1 MDKIK
6 SYILFIA
13 MLPLMLSV
21 ASCARMGN
29 PDGGWYDEEPPKV
42 ISTFPLDGAVNVREK
57 KITISFD
64 EYVTIDNPTENV
76 IISPPQLEQPEV
88 KPKGKSIVVELKDTL
103 KENTTYTVDFSN
115 AIKDNNE
122 NNLMGNYTYS
132 FSTGEAIDTMEVGG
146 YVLEAETLEP
156 VAGSQVGLYLVTDS
170 IEADTTIIN
179 RFYREPLLRVSR
191 TDQSGHFSVKGV
203 KPGRYRVYALMD
215 VDNNFMLT
223 PRSGEKM
230 AFYDETVVPSV
241 FDDVRQDTTM
251 LDSLRIKSIERVQY
265 KHFMP
270 DNVMLRAFTEPKTDR
285 ALLKSE
291 RVEPE
296 KLSFYFTY
304 GDSILPEIKGLNFDF
319 ENSYVLEA
327 SAKKDTLTYWLKD
340 TALVNT
346 DSLDLAITYRMTD
359 TLGVLQNQT
368 DTLQMIPRIPFEKRL
383 KLAEKEREDW
393 EKKEEKKKKKGEPYD
408 SIMPPKPLEM
418 NIASRSS
425 LDPDKNI
432 TIEFPTPLMTIDTA
446 KIHLYI
452 ERDSVWYNAKYEL
465 KEKPNTNIRTLELS
479 AEWQPGLQY
488 SLETDSVAF
497 VDIYGKVANKNKLG
511 LKVKALEEFGTFE
524 MTIQGMAGRNVIAQL
539 LNQSGNAVKEV
550 KTADGVAKFY
560 YISEGTYYMRI
571 IIDDNNNGIWDTG
584 EYDSLRQPEQ
594 VYYFPKEIECRAK
607 WDIRENWNPEAKP
620 LNEQKPS
627 KLKKAQSSNTR
638 RNEKGKN
645 LRRAQELGIEL
656 PEHLK

>member
-1 MDKIK
+1 MI
-6 SYILFIA
+6 S
-13 MLPLMLSV
+13 
-21 ASCARMGN
+21 SCARMGN

-42 ISTFPLDGAVNVREK
+42 IGTFPLDGAVNVREN
-57 KITISFD
+57 KITINFD

-88 KPKGKSIVVELKDTL
+88 KTKGKSIVVELKDTL

-146 YVLEAETLEP
+146 YVLDAETLEP
-156 VAGSQVGLYLVTDS
+156 VAGCQVGLYMVTDS

-179 RFYREPLLRVSR
+179 RFYREPMLRVSR
-191 TDQSGHFSVKGV
+191 TDQAGHFSVKGV
-203 KPGRYRVYALMD
+203 KHGRYRVYALAD

-223 PRSGEKM
+223 PRSGEQM

-270 DNVMLRAFTEPKTDR
+270 DNVMLRAFTEAKTDR

-304 GDSILPEIKGLNFDF
+304 GDSILPEIKGQNFNF
-319 ENSYVLEA
+319 EDNYILEA
-327 SAKKDTLTYWLKD
+327 SEKNDTLTYWLKD

-346 DSLDLAITYRMTD
+346 DSLELTITYRMTD

-368 DTLQMIPRIPFEKRL
+368 DTLQMVPRLPFEKRL

-408 SIMPPKPLEM
+408 SIMPPKPLEKKIPT
-418 NIASRSS
+418 NPS
-425 LDPDKNI
+425 LDPDKNV
-432 TIEFPTPLMTIDTA
+432 TIEFATPLMTIDTT

-452 ERDSVWYNAKYEL
+452 QRDSVWYNAKYEL
-465 KEKPNTNIRTLELS
+465 REKPNTNIRTLELS
-479 AEWQPGLQY
+479 AEWQPGLEY
-488 SLETDSVAF
+488 SLETDSAAF
-497 VDIYGKVANKNKLG
+497 VDIYGKATKKEKLG
-511 LKVKALEEFGTFE
+511 LKVKSLDEYGTFE
-524 MTIQGMAGRNVIAQL
+524 MTMPEMAGKNVIAQL
-539 LNQSGNAVKEV
+539 LNQSGNIYKEV
-550 KTADGVAKFY
+550 KITDGVAKFY
-560 YISEGTYYMRI
+560 YISESTYYMRI
-571 IIDDNNNGIWDTG
+571 IVDDNNNGIWDTG

-607 WDIRENWNPEAKP
+607 WDIRENWNPAVKP

-627 KLKKAQSSNTR
+627 KLKKAQSSGTR
-638 RNEKGKN
+638 KNEKGRN

>member
-156 VAGSQVGLYLVTDS
+156 IAGTQVGLYLVTDS

-179 RFYREPLLRVSR
+179 RFYREPMLRVSR

-203 KPGRYRVYALMD
+203 KPGRYRVYALAD

-223 PRSGEKM
+223 PRSGEQM

-265 KHFMP
+265 KHYMP
-270 DNVMLRAFTEPKTDR
+270 DNVMLRAFTEAKADR
-285 ALLKSE
+285 ALLKNE
-291 RVEPE
+291 RTEPE
-296 KLSFYFTY
+296 KMTFYFTY
-304 GDSILPEIKGLNFDF
+304 GDSILPEIKGINFDL
-319 ENSYVLEA
+319 ENNYILEA
-327 SAKKDTLTYWLKD
+327 SAKNDTLTYWLKD

-346 DSLDLAITYRMTD
+346 DSLELTITYRMTD
-359 TLGVLQNQT
+359 TLGVLQDKI
-368 DTLQMIPRIPFEKRL
+368 DTLRLIPRIPFEKRL
-383 KLAEKEREDW
+383 KLAEKERETW
-393 EKKEEKKKKKGEPYD
+393 EKQQDKKKKKGEPYD
-408 SIMPPKPLEM
+408 SIMPPKPLEKKIPT
-418 NIASRSS
+418 NPS
-425 LDPDKNI
+425 LDPDKNV

-452 ERDSVWYNAKYEL
+452 ERDSMWYNAKYEIRQ
-465 KEKPNTNIRTLELS
+465 KPNTNIRTLELL

-488 SLETDSVAF
+488 SFETDSAAF
-497 VDIYGKVANKNKLG
+497 VDIYGKATLKEKLG
-511 LKVKALEEFGTFE
+511 LKVKSLDEFGTFE
-524 MTIQGMAGRNVIAQL
+524 ITMPEMVGKNVIAQL
-539 LNQSGNAVKEV
+539 LNQSGNVSKEV
-550 KTADGVAKFY
+550 KTTEGVAKFY
-560 YISEGTYYMRI
+560 YVSEDIYYMRI
-571 IIDDNNNGIWDTG
+571 IVDENNNGIWDTG

-607 WDIRENWNPEAKP
+607 WDIRETWNPTAKP

-627 KLKKAQSSNTR
+627 KLKKAQSSSNR

-656 PEHLK
+656 PDYLK